1 MITYGLN
8 GEFTLDAGRLYKGK
22 DFFRKMTDSKKEIEL
37 CKFIMNH
44 PHKNIVKIYNIG
56 DDYIDMELLNTDIEE
71 EDMGKVEK
79 EMKEVKT
86 YLQKLG
92 FMYIDWKLDNVGIS
106 DIDGQYKLFDFDVS
120 GLINIKKP
128 KKWIIE
134 PPKWFAYK
142 KAIEKG
148 AKTPVQIDNSAFKSE
163 FPPLTKQSWV

>member
-8 GEFTLDAGRLYKGK
+8 GEFTLDADRLYKGK

-92 FMYIDWKLDNVGIS
+92 LMYIDWKLDNVGIS

-120 GLINIKKP
+120 GLINIKTQ
-128 KKWIIE
+128 KWIIE

-148 AKTPVQIDNSAFKSE
+148 AKTPVEIDNSAFKSE